1 MQRKLN
7 QILTIGGGS
16 KKRLHF
22 QNPDIYTNNNKPP
35 LYGKIMSKD
44 KPKRILL
51 PPKKRTVTLETSS
64 IIPATE
70 LLLHDAK
77 AIIGAEL
84 AHYRSKAVRGVTLDP
99 KEARIVQGYLESLVK
114 IQREEREM
122 ADAQDLSNLSDSELM
137 HLAKRVLDNNNKTI
151 DKNER
156 SDNESE

>member
-1 MQRKLN
+1 MTDK
-7 QILTIGGGS
+7 
-16 KKRLHF
+16 
-22 QNPDIYTNNNKPP
+22 
-35 LYGKIMSKD
+35 

-51 PPKKRTVTLETSS
+51 PPKKRTISLDNSS

-114 IQREEREM
+114 IQREEREI
-122 ADAQDLSNLSDSELM
+122 ADSQDLSTLSDVELLR
-137 HLAKRVLDNNNKTI
+137 LAKRVLETNNKKTI
-151 DKNER
+151 SKNER
-156 SDNESE
+156 SEDERK

>member
-1 MQRKLN
+1 LDN
-7 QILTIGGGS
+7 
-16 KKRLHF
+16 
-22 QNPDIYTNNNKPP
+22 
-35 LYGKIMSKD
+35 
-44 KPKRILL
+44 
-51 PPKKRTVTLETSS
+51 SS

-114 IQREEREM
+114 IQREEREV
-122 ADAQDLSNLSDSELM
+122 AGTQDLSTLSDVELL
-137 HLAKRVLDNNNKTI
+137 HLAKRVLETNNRKTI

-156 SDNESE
+156 SKNESK

>member
-1 MQRKLN
+1 M
-7 QILTIGGGS
+7 T
-16 KKRLHF
+16 H
-22 QNPDIYTNNNKPP
+22 
-35 LYGKIMSKD
+35 D
-44 KPKRILL
+44 KTEPKRIIL
-51 PPKKRTVTLETSS
+51 PPKKRKVSLETSS

-114 IQREEREM
+114 IQREEREI
-122 ADAQDLSNLSDSELM
+122 AETQDLSTLSDVELLR
-137 HLAKRVLDNNNKTI
+137 LAKRVLESNNNKTI

-156 SDNESE
+156 SDNERK

>member
-1 MQRKLN
+1 MTQDKTEPRRI
-7 QILTIGGGS
+7 ILPS
-16 KKRLHF
+16 KK
-22 QNPDIYTNNNKPP
+22 
-35 LYGKIMSKD
+35 
-44 KPKRILL
+44 
-51 PPKKRTVTLETSS
+51 KKVTLETSS

-114 IQREEREM
+114 IQREEREISE
-122 ADAQDLSNLSDSELM
+122 AQDLSALSDSELM
-137 HLAKRVLDNNNKTI
+137 HLAKRVLSNNNNKTI

-156 SDNESE
+156 SKNESE

>member
-1 MQRKLN
+1 LLRYLD
-7 QILTIGGGS
+7 GGV
-16 KKRLHF
+16 KKRLDF
-22 QNPDIYTNNNKPP
+22 TKTLCKMKYKTP
-35 LYGKIMSKD
+35 LSGANMTQD
-44 KPKRILL
+44 KTEPRKILL
-51 PPKKRTVTLETSS
+51 PPKKKKVTLETSS

-114 IQREEREM
+114 IQREEREISE
-122 ADAQDLSNLSDSELM
+122 AQDLSALSDSELM
-137 HLAKRVLDNNNKTI
+137 RLAKRVLDNNNNKTI

-156 SDNESE
+156 SENESE

>member
-1 MQRKLN
+1 MTQ
-7 QILTIGGGS
+7 
-16 KKRLHF
+16 
-22 QNPDIYTNNNKPP
+22 
-35 LYGKIMSKD
+35 D
-44 KPKRILL
+44 KTEPKRIIL
-51 PPKKRTVTLETSS
+51 PPKKRRVSLESSS

-122 ADAQDLSNLSDSELM
+122 SEAQDLSTLSDSELM
-137 HLAKRVLDNNNKTI
+137 RLAKRVLENNNKDTI
-151 DKNER
+151 SKKEKGAID
-156 SDNESE
+156 ESK

>member
-1 MQRKLN
+1 MTQDKTEPRRI
-7 QILTIGGGS
+7 ILPS
-16 KKRLHF
+16 KK
-22 QNPDIYTNNNKPP
+22 
-35 LYGKIMSKD
+35 
-44 KPKRILL
+44 
-51 PPKKRTVTLETSS
+51 KKVTLETSS

-114 IQREEREM
+114 IQREEREI
-122 ADAQDLSNLSDSELM
+122 AEAQDLSALSDSELM
-137 HLAKRVLDNNNKTI
+137 HLAKRVLSNNNNKTI

-156 SDNESE
+156 SKNESE

>member
-1 MQRKLN
+1 M
-7 QILTIGGGS
+7 T
-16 KKRLHF
+16 
-22 QNPDIYTNNNKPP
+22 D
-35 LYGKIMSKD
+35 D

-51 PPKKRTVTLETSS
+51 PPKKRTVTLDNSS

-114 IQREEREM
+114 IQREEREI
-122 ADAQDLSNLSDSELM
+122 ADTQDLSTLSDVELL
-137 HLAKRVLDNNNKTI
+137 HLAKRVLETNNKKTI
-151 DKNER
+151 SKNER
-156 SDNESE
+156 SKNESK

>member
-1 MQRKLN
+1 M
-7 QILTIGGGS
+7 T
-16 KKRLHF
+16 
-22 QNPDIYTNNNKPP
+22 D
-35 LYGKIMSKD
+35 D
-44 KPKRILL
+44 KPKRIIL
-51 PPKKRTVTLETSS
+51 PPKKRTVTLDNSS

-114 IQREEREM
+114 IQREEREI
-122 ADAQDLSNLSDSELM
+122 AGTQDLSTLSDVELL
-137 HLAKRVLDNNNKTI
+137 HLAKRVLESNNKKTI

-156 SDNESE
+156 SKNESK